1 MSTDTKPVSV
11 LIVGIGGYGYYYL
24 KTLLE
29 GIPETKAKL
38 CGVVDP
44 FAEKSGLFPE
54 VKKRD
59 VPIYAEIEDY
69 YRAGHTA
76 DLVVISSPIQFHVPQ
91 SCVALKNGSNV
102 LCDKPLSA
110 TVEEADELIRV
121 RDESGKWVMIG
132 YQWSYSTAIQN
143 LKRDILRGLFGK
155 PEKFKALCLWP
166 RDDTY
171 YNRNNWAGKIKDS
184 EGRWIL
190 DSPANNAMAHFIHNL
205 FYMSGD
211 DQYSSSGPKEVSA
224 ELYRVNPIETY
235 DTAICRVITHNDVEL
250 LFYGSHTT
258 QKNVNPIFRLE
269 FENAVIDFGENS
281 DTIKVS
287 LCKMESKEYGSP
299 DDDLQFKKLFDAVEC
314 VRHPSPIV
322 CSPEAARSQTLCIN
336 AMQEF
341 LPEASALPESKIHRD
356 EKEKRWWVEGLDDLL
371 LDCYQKGIL
380 PGK

>member
-1 MSTDTKPVSV
+1 MNPKDNSTPVSV

-29 GIPETKAKL
+29 EILESTAKL
-38 CGVVDP
+38 CGVIDP
-44 FAEKSGLFPE
+44 FADQSGLFPE
-54 VKKRD
+54 VTKRD
-59 VPIYAEIEDY
+59 IPIFAEIEDF

-76 DLVVISSPIQFHVPQ
+76 DLVVISSPIQYHVPQ
-91 SCVALKNGSNV
+91 SCIALNNGSNV

-121 RDESGKWVMIG
+121 RDKSGKWVMIG
-132 YQWSYSTAIQN
+132 YQWSYSSAIQD
-143 LKRDILRGLFGK
+143 LKRDIQRGMFGK
-155 PEKFKALCLWP
+155 PKTFKALCLWP

-184 EGRWIL
+184 GGRWIL

-205 FYMSGD
+205 FYLSGEE
-211 DQYSSSGPKEVSA
+211 QYSSSTPEEVTA
-224 ELYRVNPIETY
+224 ELHRVNPIETY
-235 DTAICRVITHNDVEL
+235 DTAICRIVTHNDVEL

-258 QKNVNPIFRLE
+258 KTTKNPIFNLE
-269 FENAVIDFGENS
+269 FENAIIDFGDAGS
-281 DTIKVS
+281 TIRIIS
-287 LCKMESKEYGSP
+287 GESRLKDYGSP
-299 DDDLQFKKLFDAVEC
+299 DDDHQFKKLLDAVEC
-314 VRHPSPIV
+314 VRRPSPIV

-341 LPEASALPESKIHRD
+341 LPSASTLPASTIHRD

-371 LDCYQKGIL
+371 SDCYNRGIM
-380 PGK
+380 P